1 MLFMG
6 SATRRADAVAALLA
20 LIVTGFLPLTSVL
33 IVHVSYGFAGLLSRV
48 VRGYRL
54 DWASSSP
61 LSCARRPPAYGTK
74 DAGGP
79 DVPSRNNS

>member
-33 IVHVSYGFAGLLSRV
+33 IVHVLMALLPCFHV
-48 VRGYRL
+48 LFVATALIGHL
-54 DWASSSP
+54 H
-61 LSCARRPPAYGTK
+61 LH
-74 DAGGP
+74 
-79 DVPSRNNS
+79 